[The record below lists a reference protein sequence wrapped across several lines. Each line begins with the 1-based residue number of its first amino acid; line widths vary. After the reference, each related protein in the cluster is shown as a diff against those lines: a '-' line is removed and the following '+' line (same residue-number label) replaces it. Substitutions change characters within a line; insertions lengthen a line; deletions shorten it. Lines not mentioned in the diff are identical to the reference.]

1 VVTPEA
7 NAMPDGM
14 PNDMPDATREA
25 VREAR
30 HGLMLLIEAAK

>member
-30 HGLMLLIEAAK
+30 HGLMLPIEAAK